1 MKLNVFDLFDHHH
14 QESVHFVSFP
24 KQGLEIRRIVL
35 LLTNLFN
42 RKSAFWRFSTQQC
55 SRVPHIGYKQFA
67 LEYQG

>member
-1 MKLNVFDLFDHHH
+1 MGLFTEVPTSLDNRGSTVFYFIINI
-14 QESVHFVSFP
+14 
-24 KQGLEIRRIVL
+24 KK

-42 RKSAFWRFSTQQC
+42 RKSAFWRFSTQQR